1 VPVIKLQ
8 FLTELG
14 QALDRLPIEERA
26 DILRDYEEYFAAGG
40 ENGKSEAEI
49 VAALGSPK
57 LIARELQAD
66 YHVRVA
72 EQHGSLRNVWNM
84 LRSAMVLSFL
94 NVILVL
100 PAFVLGLVLL
110 FTGWVVCVS
119 MISTPLIWLANDS
132 VAAPMNYDTFV
143 LYVTLALAG
152 LGLLLTIP
160 FWALSLWF
168 SRGFVDYVKYTLA
181 KWKRGVNHE
190 EVE

>member
-1 VPVIKLQ
+1 VIKQQ
-8 FLTELG
+8 FLNELG

-26 DILRDYEEYFAAGG
+26 DILRDYEEYFAAGM

-57 LIARELQAD
+57 LIARELQTD

-72 EQHGSLRNVWNM
+72 EQHGSLRNIWNM

-94 NVILVL
+94 NVLLVL
-100 PAFVLGLVLL
+100 PAFILGLVLL
-110 FTGWVVCVS
+110 FTGWVVCLS
-119 MISTPLIWLANDS
+119 MISAPLIWLANDS
-132 VAAPMNYDTFV
+132 VAPMVYNSFV

-152 LGLLLTIP
+152 VGLLLTIP
-160 FWALSLWF
+160 FWALSRWF

-181 KWKRGVNHE
+181 KWKRGVNRE